1 MAQNR
6 VKLINCNE
14 EILNAILQG
23 DGELAALLNI
33 RVPEKWSEFGYV
45 AFKYSLEAISKNPK
59 SQKWLAY
66 LPIDTGMNTLLG
78 SCGFK
83 GVPDK
88 NGYVEIGYE
97 VAQQFRNK
105 GYATEITRL
114 LTAIAFEDPEVK
126 TVVAHTLAEE
136 NASVKVLK
144 KNGFTHIEEL
154 YDAEDG
160 LIWRWEKIRKT
171 HKSDSGYLDFETDRL
186 ILRPTI
192 PADAPFILEL
202 LNTPKFLKFIG
213 DRKVKTIDQ
222 AEQYIKDRIL
232 PQLERLGYANY
243 TLIRKSDG
251 AKIGTCGLYDREG
264 LDGIDIG
271 FAFLPQYERMG
282 YAFESAAKLQKAA
295 FEIFGIKK
303 LSAIT
308 TRENTSSQKL
318 IEKLGLNFKE
328 MIKLPDDDADLMLYT
343 LEI

>member
-1 MAQNR
+1 MAQNH

-14 EILNAILQG
+14 EILNAILRG
-23 DGELAALLNI
+23 DGELAAILNI
-33 RVPEKWSEFGYV
+33 RVPEKWSEFGEV
-45 AFKYSLEAISKNPK
+45 IFNYSLEAISKNPK

-66 LPIDTGMNTLLG
+66 LPVDTEINTLIG

-83 GVPDK
+83 GEPDN

-97 VAQQFRNK
+97 VAQRFRNK

-114 LTAIAFEDPEVK
+114 LSEIAFKDPEVK
-126 TVVAHTLAEE
+126 KVIAHTLAEV

-144 KNGFTHIEEL
+144 KNGFTYIEEL
-154 YDAEDG
+154 HDDEDG
-160 LIWRWEKIRKT
+160 LIWRWEKT
-171 HKSDSGYLDFETDRL
+171 VNTDKSDPGYHDFETERL

-192 PADAPFILEL
+192 LEDAAFILEL
-202 LNTPKFLKFIG
+202 LNTPKFLQFIG

-222 AEQYIKDRIL
+222 AQQYIKDKIL

-251 AKIGTCGLYDREG
+251 VKIGTCGLYDREG
-264 LDGIDIG
+264 LDGVDIG
-271 FAFLPQYERMG
+271 FAFLPQYEKMG
-282 YAFESAAKLQKAA
+282 YAFESAEKLKRAA
-295 FEIFGIKK
+295 FEIFGLKK

-318 IEKLGLNFKE
+318 IEKLGLTFKE
-328 MIKLPDDDADLMLYT
+328 MINIPNDNEDLMLYT
-343 LEI
+343 LEV